1 MMFLRSLLE
10 LLDAKLAQAPLPYG
24 LFHIVSLALS
34 VLAGIGLCLLMKK
47 PTTQQVRRVVLGV
60 TLAVILLEIYKQINY
75 TFQVTETG
83 IEAEYQWY
91 IFPWQFCSTPMYV
104 GLLAAL
110 TKGKLHKSACAY
122 LASFSLFAGLAV
134 MFYPTTVFVKTIGIN
149 IQTMVCHGTMI
160 TLGLWLLG
168 TGYVRAELKTVL
180 KAIPVFAVM
189 VGIAVIL
196 NEWAYR
202 VGIAPEHFFNMFYVS
217 PYCDPHL
224 PVYSLIQP
232 VVPFPWCLVLYIL
245 GFGIA
250 ACVPV
255 LLALGVQKLSRV
267 IAHKRQP
274 AAVR

>member
-1 MMFLRSLLE
+1 MTFLRAVLE
-10 LLDAKLAQAPLPYG
+10 LLDTQMDTAPVPYG
-24 LFHIVSLALS
+24 VFHLVSFALAI
-34 VLAGIGLCLLMKK
+34 LAGVGLCAWMKK
-47 PTTQQVRRVVLGV
+47 PTAVQVRRVVLV
-60 TLAVILLEIYKQINY
+60 ATLVFILLEIYKQINY
-75 TFQVTETG
+75 TFEVADGKIT
-83 IEAEYQWY
+83 AEYQWY

-110 TKGKLHKSACAY
+110 TKGKVHRAACAY

-134 MFYPTTVFVKTIGIN
+134 MCYPTTVFVKTIGIN
-149 IQTMVCHGTMI
+149 IQTMVCHGGMI

-168 TGYVRAELKTVL
+168 TGYVEAGFKTVA
-180 KAIPVFAVM
+180 KALPVFAVM

-202 VGIAPEHFFNMFYVS
+202 VGIAPGAFFNMFYVS

-232 VVPFPWCLVLYIL
+232 LVPFPWCLVLYIL
-245 GFGIA
+245 GFGVA

-255 LLALGVQKLSRV
+255 MLALGIQKLSRRTSHALV
-267 IAHKRQP
+267 K
-274 AAVR
+274 

>member
-1 MMFLRSLLE
+1 MRFLRSVLE
-10 LLDAKLAQAPLPYG
+10 LLDAQMKTAPTPYG
-24 LFHIVSLALS
+24 VFHLISFALA
-34 VLAGIGLCLLMKK
+34 VLAGVGLCAWMKK
-47 PTTQQVRRVVLGV
+47 PTPGQVRRVVLVV

-75 TFQVTETG
+75 TFQVTDGKIT
-83 IEAEYQWY
+83 AEYQWY

-110 TKGKLHKSACAY
+110 TKGKVHRAACAY

-134 MFYPTTVFVKTIGIN
+134 MCYPTTVFVRTIGIN
-149 IQTMVCHGTMI
+149 IQTMVCHGSMI

-168 TGYVRAELKTVL
+168 TGYVKAEFKSVA
-180 KAIPVFAVM
+180 KALPVFAVM

-202 VGIAPEHFFNMFYVS
+202 VGIAPGEFFNMFYVS

-245 GFGIA
+245 GFGVA
-250 ACVPV
+250 ACAPV
-255 LLALGVQKLSRV
+255 LLVLGIQKLVRV
-267 IAHKRQP
+267 AYHP
-274 AAVR
+274 ARHAIVK